1 MKKHLILAIAF
12 CLASLFAFAQ
22 SVPQGINYQAVARD
36 SKGAPLSLQD
46 IGLRVS
52 LRAGDATGKTVYE
65 ELHQLKTNELGMFQL
80 VIGQGNAEQGDFQ
93 QVPWSE
99 FPVWM
104 VLAIDETG
112 KGEFV
117 TLAATQL
124 MAVPYA
130 FHAGTAASWSAPMT
144 ELEKNR
150 RCGSTG
156 IPFWSNLGNYNVSDT
171 CHFIGTTVP
180 VDFIFKTNNVERMRI
195 TKNGELIIIA
205 RVTFE
210 DNVQFSGD
218 SVIIDNDLFVRGNV
232 DVGQDLAVHG
242 NAGVDQNLEVGGNT
256 GIGQDLGVGGN
267 GSVAGDLEVGGDGR
281 FTNIFV
287 TNNASIGNDLDLGRD
302 GSVGRDLSVARNTTI
317 GGTLTSS
324 GKLTVNNVSDLN
336 GQVTIKANVGGG
348 DASYN
353 AYPLR
358 VEGSAQGI
366 AVKVNAGT
374 PDGNNNFITFFD
386 NNNTAR
392 GRIEGQTSAEV
403 ASSPEYIFETS
414 IYTAEVIAA
423 GVNIGLSALPNACAG
438 VGAVACPPEPSVV
451 AIAIAE
457 EVLAAANLAAYQAFA
472 FENVGVTYQSGS
484 ADYAEWLKRSD
495 AGETMTPGD
504 IVGVKGGL
512 ISKRTDGGVSQ
523 YLVISTNPAVLGNM
537 PTATE
542 QSLYEKVAF
551 MGQIPVKVR
560 GQVHIGDFI
569 LPSGFNDG
577 TGIAVSPQRITPGQ
591 YRQIVGVAWS
601 ATPAGSKLAYINM
614 AIGLNN
620 NDIARLVEEQQSE
633 IDRLNQ
639 EVAALKN
646 DFSALSQR
654 LAALESGKPIAPV
667 PAIPQQ
673 ATRNDFLAASIPVNI
688 DAAQVEEAILLLQD
702 TYRARGYDIEQ
713 HAGLKKL
720 FSDQTF
726 RQEII
731 RNVQANYAATRDN
744 ILKMETS
751 RK

>member
-1 MKKHLILAIAF
+1 MKKHLILTIAF
-12 CLASLFAFAQ
+12 CLAGLFAFAQ
-22 SVPQGINYQAVARD
+22 SIPQGINYQAVARD
-36 SKGAPLSLQD
+36 SKGAPLALQN

-52 LRAGDATGKTVYE
+52 LRAGDAGGKAAYE
-65 ELHQLKTNELGMFQL
+65 EVHLLKTNELGMFQL
-80 VIGQGNAEQGDFQ
+80 VIGQGRTERGDFR

-99 FPVWM
+99 HPIWM
-104 VLAIDETG
+104 VLALDETG
-112 KGEFV
+112 KGDFV

-130 FHAGTAASWSAPMT
+130 FHAGTAETWSAPMT

-150 RCGSTG
+150 RCSSTG
-156 IPFWSNLGNYNVSDT
+156 IPFWSNLGNYNVNDT

-195 TKNGELIIIA
+195 TKEGELIILA
-205 RVTFE
+205 RVTFV

-218 SVIIDNDLFVRGNV
+218 SVIIDNDLFVGGNV
-232 DVGQDLAVHG
+232 DVGQDLDVHG
-242 NAGVDQNLEVGGNT
+242 DAAIDQNLDVGGNG

-267 GSVAGDLEVGGDGR
+267 GSISGNLEVGGDGR

-287 TNNASIGNDLDLGRD
+287 TNNAEIGNDLSLGRD
-302 GSVGRDLSVARNTTI
+302 GSIGRDLEVTRNTTV

-324 GKLTVNNVSDLN
+324 GKLTVNNVTDLN
-336 GQVTIKANVGGG
+336 GQVTIRANVGGG

-366 AVKVNAGT
+366 AVKVNQGT
-374 PDGNNNFITFFD
+374 PNGSNNFITFFD

-403 ASSPEYIFETS
+403 ASSPEFIFETS
-414 IYTAEVIAA
+414 IYTAEVVAA

-457 EVLAAANLAAYQAFA
+457 EILAIANLAAYEAFA
-472 FENVGVTYQSGS
+472 FANVGVTYQSGS
-484 ADYAEWLKRSD
+484 ADYAEWLKRSH
-495 AGETMTPGD
+495 ASETMTPGD

-512 ISKRTDGGVSQ
+512 ISKRTDNGVSQ
-523 YLVISTNPAVLGNM
+523 YLVISTNPAMLGNM
-537 PTATE
+537 PEEDE
-542 QSLYEKVAF
+542 QTLFEKVAF
-551 MGQIPVKVR
+551 MGQIPVKVL
-560 GQVHIGDFI
+560 GQVNIGDFI

-577 TGIAVSPQRITPGQ
+577 TGMAVSPQRITPGQ

-620 NDIARLVEEQQSE
+620 NDIAKLVEEQQNE
-633 IDRLNQ
+633 IEKLNQ

-646 DFSALSQR
+646 DFAALNQR
-654 LAALESGKPIAPV
+654 LAALESGKPIAPLS
-667 PAIPQQ
+667 AQPQP
-673 ATRNDFLAASIPVNI
+673 ATRSEFVAASIPAAF
-688 DAAQVEEAILLLQD
+688 DAAQVEEAVLLLQE
-702 TYRARGYDIEQ
+702 TYRSRGYDIQQ

-720 FSDQTF
+720 FSDQAF

-731 RNVQANYAATRDN
+731 RNVQDNYAATRDN
-744 ILKMETS
+744 ILKMEA
-751 RK
+751 RRN

>member
-12 CLASLFAFAQ
+12 CLAGLLAFAQ
-22 SVPQGINYQAVARD
+22 SVPPGINYQAVARD
-36 SKGAPLSLQD
+36 SKGAPLSHQN

-52 LRAGDATGKTVYE
+52 LRAAEAGGKSVYE
-65 ELHQLKTNELGMFQL
+65 EVHQLKTNELGMFQL
-80 VIGQGNAEQGDFQ
+80 VIGQGKAEHGDFQ

-99 FPVWM
+99 YPIWM
-104 VLAIDETG
+104 VLALDETG
-112 KGEFV
+112 KGDFV

-130 FHAGTAASWSAPMT
+130 FHAGTAESWSAPMT

-150 RCGSTG
+150 RCSSTG

-195 TKNGELIIIA
+195 TKNGELIILA

-218 SVIIDNDLFVRGNV
+218 SVIVDNDLFVGRNA
-232 DVGQDLAVHG
+232 DIGQNLDVHG
-242 NAGVDQNLEVGGNT
+242 NTTLDQNLDVGGNT
-256 GIGQDLGVGGN
+256 GIGQDLSVGGN
-267 GSVAGDLEVGGDGR
+267 GNITGNLEVGGDGR

-287 TNNASIGNDLDLGRD
+287 TNDADIGNDLRLGQD
-302 GSVGRDLSVARNTTI
+302 GSVGRDLEVIRNTTV
-317 GGTLTSS
+317 GGTLTTA
-324 GKLTVNNVSDLN
+324 GKLTVNNVADLN

-374 PDGNNNFITFFD
+374 PNGNNNFITFFD

-403 ASSPEYIFETS
+403 ASTPEFIFQTS
-414 IYTAEVIAA
+414 IYTAEVIAG
-423 GVNIGLSALPNACAG
+423 GVNVGLSALPNACAG

-451 AIAIAE
+451 AIAIADE
-457 EVLAAANLAAYQAFA
+457 ILAAANLAAYEIFA
-472 FENVGVTYQSGS
+472 FENLGVTYQSGS
-484 ADYAEWLKRSD
+484 ADYAEWLERRIVTES
-495 AGETMTPGD
+495 MTPGD

-512 ISKRTDGGVSQ
+512 ISKRTDDGVSQ
-523 YLVISTNPAVLGNM
+523 YLVISTNPAMLGNM
-537 PTATE
+537 PADGETE
-542 QSLYEKVAF
+542 RFEKVAF

-560 GQVHIGDFI
+560 GQVHVGDFI

-601 ATPAGSKLAYINM
+601 ATPAGSKLAYINL

-620 NDIARLVEEQQSE
+620 NDIARLVEEQQGE
-633 IDRLNQ
+633 IEKLNQ
-639 EVAALKN
+639 EVADLKN
-646 DFSALSQR
+646 DFSILSQR
-654 LAALESGKPIAPV
+654 LAALESGKPFAPV
-667 PAIPQQ
+667 TATPQQ
-673 ATRNDFLAASIPVNI
+673 VTHSDYLAASVPANI

-720 FSDQTF
+720 FSDQAF

-731 RNVQANYAATRDN
+731 RNVQNNYATTRDN
-744 ILKMETS
+744 ILKMEA
-751 RK
+751 RRN